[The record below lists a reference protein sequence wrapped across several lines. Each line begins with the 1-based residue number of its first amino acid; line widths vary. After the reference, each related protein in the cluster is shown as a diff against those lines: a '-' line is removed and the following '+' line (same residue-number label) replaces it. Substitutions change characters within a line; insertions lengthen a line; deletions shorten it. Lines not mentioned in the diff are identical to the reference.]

1 MTQPTLTIRLNPA
14 DTVVVARADIL
25 PGTSIPGEN
34 VVAKGHIPAG
44 HKIST
49 HQIAEGEPV
58 RRYGQII
65 GFASR
70 PIAVGDHVHTHNC
83 AFQMFERK
91 YEFCVESTPTPARA
105 WADPRSRPSSTRV
118 RPCTPPTWTR
128 RSSPASRS

>member
-49 HQIAEGEPV
+49 HQVAEGEPV

-65 GFASR
+65 GLASR
-70 PIAVGDHVHTHNC
+70 PIAAGDHVHTHNC
-83 AFQMFERK
+83 AFQMFERQ
-91 YEFCVESTPTPARA
+91 YEFCVESQPTPYATGAAQATFQEIGRA
-105 WADPRSRPSSTRV
+105 HV
-118 RPCTPPTWTR
+118 
-128 RSSPASRS
+128 

>member
-1 MTQPTLTIRLNPA
+1 MERTLTGRYTRESVQGRQGLSAQGRKMTQPTLTIRLNPA

-49 HQIAEGEPV
+49 HQVAEGEPV

-65 GFASR
+65 EIGRA
-70 PIAVGDHVHTHNC
+70 HV
-83 AFQMFERK
+83 
-91 YEFCVESTPTPARA
+91 
-105 WADPRSRPSSTRV
+105 
-118 RPCTPPTWTR
+118 
-128 RSSPASRS
+128 